1 MKKILSLILC
11 IIMACTTL
19 VACSSED
26 DIGGGISDYPQN
38 NNTVEVLTLNM
49 CIITGDSTT
58 KSAGDSV
65 ATRISEHA
73 KRKYNTY
80 INLKFIPESEYESYL
95 EEALAAKDG
104 SAPHIVLINSESMF
118 NSLKSANKLADLTD
132 YYSSKDYQRDFGKL
146 NTQITS
152 TLLQKSKVDGKIYT
166 VPNNRVLGE
175 YTYLTVDK
183 EVAVQVLKY
192 GNREIEAYKS
202 LDDAAALM
210 ADMTN
215 AGYNASEL
223 VKVVTGPYEL
233 RNTLSVDNIC
243 NIIDMPTVTT
253 ADAFASA
260 FAIIKNAEDKYN
272 YRAMQIIY
280 AINNDLELRNYL
292 QYGVSGANYNVVDG
306 DIVRIVDGENTFEM
320 NLEYTGD
327 VFKAAFC
334 SELGWTQSAMDYGI
348 IQNGNSK
355 AE

>member
-1 MKKILSLILC
+1 M
-11 IIMACTTL
+11 T
-19 VACSSED
+19 
-26 DIGGGISDYPQN
+26 YP
-38 NNTVEVLTLNM
+38 
-49 CIITGDSTT
+49 
-58 KSAGDSV
+58 
-65 ATRISEHA
+65 
-73 KRKYNTY
+73 
-80 INLKFIPESEYESYL
+80 
-95 EEALAAKDG
+95 
-104 SAPHIVLINSESMF
+104 
-118 NSLKSANKLADLTD
+118 
-132 YYSSKDYQRDFGKL
+132 
-146 NTQITS
+146 
-152 TLLQKSKVDGKIYT
+152 
-166 VPNNRVLGE
+166 
-175 YTYLTVDK
+175 
-183 EVAVQVLKY
+183 
-192 GNREIEAYKS
+192 
-202 LDDAAALM
+202 

-348 IQNGNSK
+348 IQNGDSK